1 MINQSNTQSIL
12 SCPLMNTPHQEAKNI
27 IVSSS
32 LMMMLLEWA
41 SKQGDNDMVLHQALE
56 NLMSFTDGVN
66 PLKID
71 CFNVIVPE
79 DTKYEPS
86 EVPEDW
92 SDIEGGECVKA
103 FTDCFNL
110 ANQEE
115 VEALPCSDAQDECC
129 ASEIGACLANAG
141 VDLSNIPYSD
151 VAPIIIQNRD
161 NEELEGYGA
170 SNAEIESFW
179 DGYESID
186 PMTINC
192 SEEEP
197 CCQEPCEPEIETDLQ
212 TEIDN
217 IINSCIG

>member
-1 MINQSNTQSIL
+1 MINQSNTQPIL

-41 SKQGDNDMVLHQALE
+41 SKQGDNDMALHQALE

-79 DTKYEPS
+79 QPS
-86 EVPEDW
+86 
-92 SDIEGGECVKA
+92 C
-103 FTDCFNL
+103 
-110 ANQEE
+110 EE
-115 VEALPCSDAQDECC
+115 VEVKDCCEDDKEC

-141 VDLSNIPYSD
+141 VDLSNVNYSD
-151 VAPIIIQNRD
+151 VSPMIIQNRD
-161 NEELEGYGA
+161 NEELEGFGA

-179 DGYESID
+179 DGYESVE
-186 PMTINC
+186 PMTMIC

-217 IINSCIG
+217 IINSCVG

>member
-12 SCPLMNTPHQEAKNI
+12 NCPLMNTPHQEAKNI

-79 DTKYEPS
+79 QPS
-86 EVPEDW
+86 
-92 SDIEGGECVKA
+92 C
-103 FTDCFNL
+103 
-110 ANQEE
+110 EE
-115 VEALPCSDAQDECC
+115 VEVKDCCEDDKEC

-141 VDLSNIPYSD
+141 VDISNVPYSD
-151 VAPIIIQNRD
+151 VAPIIIQNRN
-161 NEELEGYGA
+161 NEDLEGYGA
-170 SNAEIESFW
+170 SNSEIESFW
-179 DGYESID
+179 DGYESVD
-186 PMTINC
+186 PMTLNC
-192 SEEEP
+192 SEEES

-212 TEIDN
+212 AEIDN

>member
-12 SCPLMNTPHQEAKNI
+12 NCPLMNTPHQEAKNI

-79 DTKYEPS
+79 QPS
-86 EVPEDW
+86 
-92 SDIEGGECVKA
+92 C
-103 FTDCFNL
+103 
-110 ANQEE
+110 EE
-115 VEALPCSDAQDECC
+115 VEVKDCCEDDKEC

-141 VDLSNIPYSD
+141 VDISNIPYSD
-151 VAPIIIQNRD
+151 VAPIIIQNRN
-161 NEELEGYGA
+161 NEDLEGYGA
-170 SNAEIESFW
+170 SNSEIESFW
-179 DGYESID
+179 DGYESVD
-186 PMTINC
+186 PMAINC
-192 SEEEP
+192 SEEES

-212 TEIDN
+212 AEIDN

>member
-79 DTKYEPS
+79 QPS
-86 EVPEDW
+86 
-92 SDIEGGECVKA
+92 C
-103 FTDCFNL
+103 
-110 ANQEE
+110 EE
-115 VEALPCSDAQDECC
+115 VEVKDCCEDDKEC

-141 VDLSNIPYSD
+141 VDLSNVNYSD
-151 VAPIIIQNRD
+151 VSPIIIQNRD
-161 NEELEGYGA
+161 NEELEGFGA

-179 DGYESID
+179 DGYESVD
-186 PMTINC
+186 PMAINC

-217 IINSCIG
+217 IINSCVG

>member
-12 SCPLMNTPHQEAKNI
+12 NCPLMNTPHQEAKNI

-79 DTKYEPS
+79 QPS
-86 EVPEDW
+86 
-92 SDIEGGECVKA
+92 C
-103 FTDCFNL
+103 
-110 ANQEE
+110 EE
-115 VEALPCSDAQDECC
+115 VEVKDCCEDDKEC

-141 VDLSNIPYSD
+141 VDISNIPYSD
-151 VAPIIIQNRD
+151 VAPIIIQNRN
-161 NEELEGYGA
+161 NEDLEGYGA
-170 SNAEIESFW
+170 SNSEIESFW
-179 DGYESID
+179 DGYESVD
-186 PMTINC
+186 PMANNC
-192 SEEEP
+192 SEEES

-212 TEIDN
+212 AEIDN

>member
-79 DTKYEPS
+79 QPS
-86 EVPEDW
+86 
-92 SDIEGGECVKA
+92 C
-103 FTDCFNL
+103 
-110 ANQEE
+110 EE
-115 VEALPCSDAQDECC
+115 VEVKDCCEDDKEC

-141 VDLSNIPYSD
+141 VDISNVPYSD

-161 NEELEGYGA
+161 NEDLEGYGA

-179 DGYESID
+179 DGYESVD

>member
-1 MINQSNTQSIL
+1 MINQSNTQPIL

-41 SKQGDNDMVLHQALE
+41 SKQGDNDMALHQALE

-66 PLKID
+66 PLKIY

-79 DTKYEPS
+79 QS
-86 EVPEDW
+86 
-92 SDIEGGECVKA
+92 C
-103 FTDCFNL
+103 C
-110 ANQEE
+110 EE
-115 VEALPCSDAQDECC
+115 VEVKDCNENDKEC

-141 VDLSNIPYSD
+141 VDLSNVNYSD
-151 VAPIIIQNRD
+151 VSPMIIQNRD
-161 NEELEGYGA
+161 NEELEGFGA

-179 DGYESID
+179 DGYESVE
-186 PMTINC
+186 PMTMIC

-212 TEIDN
+212 AEIDN
-217 IINSCIG
+217 IINSCVG

>member
-12 SCPLMNTPHQEAKNI
+12 NCPLMNTPQEKTKNI

-79 DTKYEPS
+79 QPS
-86 EVPEDW
+86 
-92 SDIEGGECVKA
+92 C
-103 FTDCFNL
+103 
-110 ANQEE
+110 EE
-115 VEALPCSDAQDECC
+115 VEVKDCCEDDKEC

-141 VDLSNIPYSD
+141 VDISNIPYSD
-151 VAPIIIQNRD
+151 VAPIIIQNRN
-161 NEELEGYGA
+161 NEDLEGYGA
-170 SNAEIESFW
+170 SNSEIESFW
-179 DGYESID
+179 DGYESVD
-186 PMTINC
+186 PMAINC
-192 SEEEP
+192 SEEES

-212 TEIDN
+212 AEIDN

>member
-12 SCPLMNTPHQEAKNI
+12 NCPLMNTPHQEAKNI

-56 NLMSFTDGVN
+56 NLMSFTDGIN

-79 DTKYEPS
+79 QPS
-86 EVPEDW
+86 
-92 SDIEGGECVKA
+92 C
-103 FTDCFNL
+103 
-110 ANQEE
+110 EE
-115 VEALPCSDAQDECC
+115 VEVKDCCEDDKEC

-141 VDLSNIPYSD
+141 VDISNIPYSD
-151 VAPIIIQNRD
+151 VAPIIIQNRN
-161 NEELEGYGA
+161 NEDLEGYGA
-170 SNAEIESFW
+170 SNSEIESFW
-179 DGYESID
+179 DGYESVD
-186 PMTINC
+186 PMTLNC
-192 SEEEP
+192 SEEES

-212 TEIDN
+212 AEIDN

>member
-12 SCPLMNTPHQEAKNI
+12 NCPLMNTPHQEAKNI

-79 DTKYEPS
+79 QPS
-86 EVPEDW
+86 
-92 SDIEGGECVKA
+92 C
-103 FTDCFNL
+103 
-110 ANQEE
+110 EE
-115 VEALPCSDAQDECC
+115 VEVKDCCEDDKEC

-141 VDLSNIPYSD
+141 VDISNVPYSD
-151 VAPIIIQNRD
+151 VAPIIIQNRN
-161 NEELEGYGA
+161 NEDLEGYGA
-170 SNAEIESFW
+170 SNSEIESFW
-179 DGYESID
+179 DGYESVD
-186 PMTINC
+186 PMAINC
-192 SEEEP
+192 SEEES

>member
-12 SCPLMNTPHQEAKNI
+12 NCPLMNTPHQEAKNI

-79 DTKYEPS
+79 QPS
-86 EVPEDW
+86 
-92 SDIEGGECVKA
+92 C
-103 FTDCFNL
+103 
-110 ANQEE
+110 EE
-115 VEALPCSDAQDECC
+115 VEVKDCCEDDKEC

-141 VDLSNIPYSD
+141 VDISNVPYSD
-151 VAPIIIQNRD
+151 VAPIIIQNRN
-161 NEELEGYGA
+161 NEDLEGYGA
-170 SNAEIESFW
+170 SNSEIESFW
-179 DGYESID
+179 DGYESVD
-186 PMTINC
+186 PMAINC
-192 SEEEP
+192 SEEES

-212 TEIDN
+212 AEIDN

>member
-12 SCPLMNTPHQEAKNI
+12 NCPLMNTPHQEAKNI

-79 DTKYEPS
+79 QPS
-86 EVPEDW
+86 
-92 SDIEGGECVKA
+92 C
-103 FTDCFNL
+103 
-110 ANQEE
+110 EE
-115 VEALPCSDAQDECC
+115 VEVKDCCEDDKEC

-141 VDLSNIPYSD
+141 VDISNVPYSD
-151 VAPIIIQNRD
+151 VAPIIIQNRN
-161 NEELEGYGA
+161 NEDLEGYGA
-170 SNAEIESFW
+170 SNSEIESFW
-179 DGYESID
+179 DGYESVD
-186 PMTINC
+186 PMAINC
-192 SEEEP
+192 SEEES
-197 CCQEPCEPEIETDLQ
+197 CCQEPCEPEIEADLQ

>member
-1 MINQSNTQSIL
+1 MINQSNTQPIL

-41 SKQGDNDMVLHQALE
+41 SKQGDNDMALHQALE

-79 DTKYEPS
+79 QPS
-86 EVPEDW
+86 
-92 SDIEGGECVKA
+92 C
-103 FTDCFNL
+103 
-110 ANQEE
+110 EE
-115 VEALPCSDAQDECC
+115 VEVKDCCEDDKEC
-129 ASEIGACLANAG
+129 ASEIGTCLANAG
-141 VDLSNIPYSD
+141 VDLSNVNYSD
-151 VAPIIIQNRD
+151 VSPMIIQNRD
-161 NEELEGYGA
+161 NEELEGFGA

-179 DGYESID
+179 DGYESVE
-186 PMTINC
+186 PMTMIC

-217 IINSCIG
+217 IINSCVG

>member
-12 SCPLMNTPHQEAKNI
+12 NCPLMNTPHQEAKNI

-79 DTKYEPS
+79 QPS
-86 EVPEDW
+86 
-92 SDIEGGECVKA
+92 C
-103 FTDCFNL
+103 
-110 ANQEE
+110 EE
-115 VEALPCSDAQDECC
+115 VEVKDCCEDDKEC

-141 VDLSNIPYSD
+141 VDLSNVNYSD
-151 VAPIIIQNRD
+151 VSPIIIQNRD
-161 NEELEGYGA
+161 NEELEGFGA
-170 SNAEIESFW
+170 SNSEIESFW
-179 DGYESID
+179 DGYESVD
-186 PMTINC
+186 PMAINC
-192 SEEEP
+192 SEEES

-212 TEIDN
+212 AEIDN

>member
-1 MINQSNTQSIL
+1 MINQENSQSIL
-12 SCPLMNTPHQEAKNI
+12 SCPLMNTPHQEGKNI
-27 IVSSS
+27 IISPS

-41 SKQGDNDMVLHQALE
+41 SKIGDNDMALHQALE
-56 NLMSFTDGVN
+56 NMMSFNDGVN

-103 FTDCFNL
+103 FTDGFNL

-115 VEALPCSDAQDECC
+115 YETLPRSDAQDECC
-129 ASEIGACLANAG
+129 ASEMGVCLANAG
-141 VDLSNIPYSD
+141 VDLSNVRYSD

-161 NEELEGYGA
+161 DERLEGYGA
-170 SNAEIESFW
+170 SNSEIESFW
-179 DGYESID
+179 DGYESVEPIT
-186 PMTINC
+186 MTC
-192 SEEEP
+192 DEEP
-197 CCQEPCEPEIETDLQ
+197 CEQVISEPEIESDLQ
-212 TEIDN
+212 TEIDK

>member
-1 MINQSNTQSIL
+1 MINQVNSQPMI
-12 SCPLMNTPHQEAKNI
+12 SCPQMNMPKQEAKNI
-27 IVSSS
+27 IISSS

-41 SKQGDNDMVLHQALE
+41 SKQGDNDIVLHQALE
-56 NLMSFTDGVN
+56 NIMSFNDGIN

-71 CFNVIVPE
+71 VFNCIVPE

-103 FTDCFNL
+103 FTDGFNL

-115 VEALPCSDAQDECC
+115 CEALPCSDTQDECC
-129 ASEIGACLANAG
+129 ASEMGACLANAG
-141 VDLSNIPYSD
+141 VDLSAVPYSN
-151 VAPIIIQNRD
+151 VS
-161 NEELEGYGA
+161 

-179 DGYESID
+179 DGYESIN
-186 PMTINC
+186 PMEITC
-192 SEEEP
+192 GEEP
-197 CCQEPCEPEIETDLQ
+197 CCPMNCEEVVDDDLQ

>member
-12 SCPLMNTPHQEAKNI
+12 NCPLMNTPHQEAKNI

-79 DTKYEPS
+79 QPS
-86 EVPEDW
+86 
-92 SDIEGGECVKA
+92 C
-103 FTDCFNL
+103 
-110 ANQEE
+110 EE
-115 VEALPCSDAQDECC
+115 VEVKDCCEDDKEC

-141 VDLSNIPYSD
+141 VDISNIPYSD
-151 VAPIIIQNRD
+151 VAPIIIQNRN
-161 NEELEGYGA
+161 NEDLEGYGA
-170 SNAEIESFW
+170 SNSEIESFW
-179 DGYESID
+179 DGYESVD
-186 PMTINC
+186 PMAINC
-192 SEEEP
+192 SEEES
-197 CCQEPCEPEIETDLQ
+197 CYQEPCEPEIETDLQ
-212 TEIDN
+212 AEIDN

>member
-12 SCPLMNTPHQEAKNI
+12 SCPLMNMPNQEAKNI
-27 IVSSS
+27 IVSPS

-56 NLMSFTDGVN
+56 NMMSFTDGVN

-79 DTKYEPS
+79 TVNETIPCQSTEIKSCNE
-86 EVPEDW
+86 EDK
-92 SDIEGGECVKA
+92 E
-103 FTDCFNL
+103 
-110 ANQEE
+110 
-115 VEALPCSDAQDECC
+115 C

-141 VDLSNIPYSD
+141 VDISNVPYSD
-151 VAPIIIQNRD
+151 VAPIIIQARD
-161 NEELEGYGA
+161 NEDLEGYGA
-170 SNAEIESFW
+170 SNSEIESFW
-179 DGYESID
+179 DGYESVD
-186 PMTINC
+186 PMTMSC
-192 SEEEP
+192 EEEP
-197 CCQEPCEPEIETDLQ
+197 CEQVISEPEIEDDLQ

>member
-12 SCPLMNTPHQEAKNI
+12 NCPLMNTPHQEAKNI

-79 DTKYEPS
+79 QPS
-86 EVPEDW
+86 
-92 SDIEGGECVKA
+92 C
-103 FTDCFNL
+103 
-110 ANQEE
+110 EE
-115 VEALPCSDAQDECC
+115 VEVKDCCEDDKEC
-129 ASEIGACLANAG
+129 ASEIGACLATAG
-141 VDLSNIPYSD
+141 VDISNVPYSD
-151 VAPIIIQNRD
+151 VAPIIIQNRN

-170 SNAEIESFW
+170 SNSEIESFW
-179 DGYESID
+179 DGYESVD
-186 PMTINC
+186 PMAINC
-192 SEEEP
+192 SEEES

-212 TEIDN
+212 AEIDN

>member
-1 MINQSNTQSIL
+1 MMINQSNTRSIL
-12 SCPLMNTPHQEAKNI
+12 NCPLMNTPHQEAKNI

-79 DTKYEPS
+79 QPS
-86 EVPEDW
+86 
-92 SDIEGGECVKA
+92 C
-103 FTDCFNL
+103 
-110 ANQEE
+110 EE
-115 VEALPCSDAQDECC
+115 VEVKDCCEDDKEC

-141 VDLSNIPYSD
+141 VDISNIPYSD
-151 VAPIIIQNRD
+151 VAPIIIQNRN
-161 NEELEGYGA
+161 NEDLEGYGA
-170 SNAEIESFW
+170 SNSEIESFW
-179 DGYESID
+179 DGYESVD
-186 PMTINC
+186 PMAINC
-192 SEEEP
+192 SEEES
-197 CCQEPCEPEIETDLQ
+197 CCQEPCEPESETDLQ
-212 TEIDN
+212 AEIDN

>member
-1 MINQSNTQSIL
+1 MINQNNTQSIL

-79 DTKYEPS
+79 QPS
-86 EVPEDW
+86 
-92 SDIEGGECVKA
+92 C
-103 FTDCFNL
+103 
-110 ANQEE
+110 EE
-115 VEALPCSDAQDECC
+115 VEVKNCCEDDKDC

-141 VDLSNIPYSD
+141 VDLSNVNYSD
-151 VAPIIIQNRD
+151 VSPMIIQNRD
-161 NEELEGYGA
+161 NEELEGFGA

-179 DGYESID
+179 DGYESVE
-186 PMTINC
+186 PMTMIC

-197 CCQEPCEPEIETDLQ
+197 CCQGSCEPEIENDLQ

>member
-1 MINQSNTQSIL
+1 MINQSNTQPIL

-79 DTKYEPS
+79 QPS
-86 EVPEDW
+86 
-92 SDIEGGECVKA
+92 C
-103 FTDCFNL
+103 
-110 ANQEE
+110 EE
-115 VEALPCSDAQDECC
+115 VEVKDCCEDDKEC

-141 VDLSNIPYSD
+141 VDLSNVNYSD
-151 VAPIIIQNRD
+151 VSPMIIQNRD
-161 NEELEGYGA
+161 NEELEGFGA

-179 DGYESID
+179 DGYESVD
-186 PMTINC
+186 PMAINC

-212 TEIDN
+212 AEIDN

>member
-1 MINQSNTQSIL
+1 MINQSNTQPIL

-79 DTKYEPS
+79 QPS
-86 EVPEDW
+86 
-92 SDIEGGECVKA
+92 C
-103 FTDCFNL
+103 
-110 ANQEE
+110 EE
-115 VEALPCSDAQDECC
+115 VEVKDCCEDDKEC

-141 VDLSNIPYSD
+141 VDLSNVNYSD
-151 VAPIIIQNRD
+151 VSPMIIQNRD
-161 NEELEGYGA
+161 NEELEGFGA

-179 DGYESID
+179 DGYESVE
-186 PMTINC
+186 PMTMIC

-217 IINSCIG
+217 IINSCVG

>member
-1 MINQSNTQSIL
+1 MINQSNTQPIL

-41 SKQGDNDMVLHQALE
+41 SKQGDNDMALHQALE

-79 DTKYEPS
+79 QPS
-86 EVPEDW
+86 
-92 SDIEGGECVKA
+92 C
-103 FTDCFNL
+103 
-110 ANQEE
+110 EE
-115 VEALPCSDAQDECC
+115 VEVKDCCEDDKEC

-141 VDLSNIPYSD
+141 VDLSNVNYSD
-151 VAPIIIQNRD
+151 VSPMIIQNRD
-161 NEELEGYGA
+161 NEELEGFGA

-217 IINSCIG
+217 IINSCVG

>member
-41 SKQGDNDMVLHQALE
+41 SKQGDNDMALHQALE

-79 DTKYEPS
+79 QPS
-86 EVPEDW
+86 
-92 SDIEGGECVKA
+92 C
-103 FTDCFNL
+103 
-110 ANQEE
+110 EE
-115 VEALPCSDAQDECC
+115 VEVKDCCEDDKEC

-141 VDLSNIPYSD
+141 VDLSNVNYSD
-151 VAPIIIQNRD
+151 VSPMIIQNRD
-161 NEELEGYGA
+161 NEELEGFGA

-179 DGYESID
+179 DGYESVD
-186 PMTINC
+186 PMAINC

-217 IINSCIG
+217 IINSCVG

>member
-1 MINQSNTQSIL
+1 MINQSNTQPIL

-79 DTKYEPS
+79 QPS
-86 EVPEDW
+86 
-92 SDIEGGECVKA
+92 C
-103 FTDCFNL
+103 
-110 ANQEE
+110 EE
-115 VEALPCSDAQDECC
+115 VEVKDCCEDDKEC

-141 VDLSNIPYSD
+141 VDLSNVNYSD
-151 VAPIIIQNRD
+151 VSPMIIQNRD
-161 NEELEGYGA
+161 NEELEGFGA

-179 DGYESID
+179 DGYESVE
-186 PMTINC
+186 PMTMIC

-197 CCQEPCEPEIETDLQ
+197 CCQEPCEPEIEADLQ

-217 IINSCIG
+217 IINSCVG

>member
-12 SCPLMNTPHQEAKNI
+12 NCPLMNTPHQEAKNI

-71 CFNVIVPE
+71 CFNVIVSE
-79 DTKYEPS
+79 QPS
-86 EVPEDW
+86 
-92 SDIEGGECVKA
+92 C
-103 FTDCFNL
+103 
-110 ANQEE
+110 EE
-115 VEALPCSDAQDECC
+115 VEVKDCCEDDKEC

-141 VDLSNIPYSD
+141 VDISNVPYSD
-151 VAPIIIQNRD
+151 VALIIIQNRN
-161 NEELEGYGA
+161 NEDLEGYGA
-170 SNAEIESFW
+170 SNSEIESFW
-179 DGYESID
+179 DGYESVD
-186 PMTINC
+186 PMAINC
-192 SEEEP
+192 SEEES